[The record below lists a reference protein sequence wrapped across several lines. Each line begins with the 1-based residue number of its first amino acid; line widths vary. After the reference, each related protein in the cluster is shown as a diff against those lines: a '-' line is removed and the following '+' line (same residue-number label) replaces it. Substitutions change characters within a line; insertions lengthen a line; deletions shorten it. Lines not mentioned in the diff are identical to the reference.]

1 VATISQGERG
11 IRFTFEVDPPLKN
24 LGFELG
30 RFATEI
36 SDWSDLLRTFSPLFQ
51 RHMAE
56 AFETEGAA
64 TGGRWA
70 DVSDNPQGHGYKSRK
85 KASGHGTKI
94 GVYSGALRSA
104 MTGGGGFSVDISKTH
119 GSYGMS
125 TSSKALPYGHYFK
138 EKRPVVRLSKRQIG
152 EYAELTKQW
161 TFAEA
166 RKAGIGN
173 ASLPTAIS
181 LGGGVAT
188 SSVLARVS

>member
-1 VATISQGERG
+1 MATISPGERG
-11 IRFTFEVDPPLKN
+11 TRFTFETDPPLKN

-36 SDWSDLLRTFSPLFQ
+36 SDWSRLLRAYSPLFQ

-70 DVSDNPQGHGYKSRK
+70 AVDPKYAERK
-85 KASGHGTKI
+85 KATGHGTKI

-104 MTGGGGFSVDISKTH
+104 MTGGGGFSETITKTS

-125 TSSKALPYGHYFK
+125 SSSKALPYGKRFAAL
-138 EKRPVVRLSKRQIG
+138 RPVVRISRRQVK

-161 TFAEA
+161 TFFEA
-166 RKAGIGN
+166 RKAGIGG
-173 ASLPTAIS
+173 ASLAGAIR

-188 SSVLARVS
+188 HSVLAGVS